1 MTLLFTYTVRKEGNQ
16 MGFFTLGRTTHHA
29 FTTVT
34 VKGVEIEIVIE
45 GSLDHDEH
53 YFELDTVYLQE
64 TRAKTKDFAL
74 PKRIKAYLESPVW
87 FEHYEDSAWG
97 AA

>member
-1 MTLLFTYTVRKEGNQ
+1 
-16 MGFFTLGRTTHHA
+16 MGFFTHGRTTHHA

-34 VKGVEIEIVIE
+34 IKGVEIEIVIE

-64 TRAKTKDFAL
+64 PRAKTKDTAPFAL
-74 PKRIKAYLESPVW
+74 PKRIKAYLESPEW
-87 FEHYEDSAWG
+87 FEHYEDVAWASA
-97 AA
+97 

>member
-1 MTLLFTYTVRKEGNQ
+1 

-34 VKGVEIEIVIE
+34 IKGVEIEIVIE

-53 YFELDTVYLQE
+53 YFEFDTVYLQAP
-64 TRAKTKDFAL
+64 RAKTKDFAL
-74 PKRIKAYLESPVW
+74 PERIYNKLTSGAYDEQFHDV
-87 FEHYEDSAWG
+87 AWG
-97 AA
+97 SA

>member
-1 MTLLFTYTVRKEGNQ
+1 

-29 FTTVT
+29 TTTVE
-34 VKGVEIEIVIE
+34 VKGVEFEIVIV
-45 GSLDHDEH
+45 GSLNHDEH
-53 YFELDTVYLQE
+53 YFDLDYVHLAE
-64 TRAKTKDFAL
+64 GRAKIKGADAYKL

-87 FEHYEDSAWG
+87 FEHYEDVAWG

>member
-1 MTLLFTYTVRKEGNQ
+1 

-34 VKGVEIEIVIE
+34 IKGVEIEIVIE

-64 TRAKTKDFAL
+64 PRAKTKDTAPFAL
-74 PKRIKAYLESPVW
+74 PERIYNKLTSGAYDEQFHDVAW
-87 FEHYEDSAWG
+87 ASA
-97 AA
+97 

>member
-1 MTLLFTYTVRKEGNQ
+1 

-34 VKGVEIEIVIE
+34 MKGFDHDGICEVQIKIVIE
-45 GSLDHDEH
+45 GVLDFDEH

-64 TRAKTKDFAL
+64 PRAKTKDFAL
-74 PKRIKAYLESPVW
+74 PERIYKKLTSGAYDEQFHDV
-87 FEHYEDSAWG
+87 AWG
-97 AA
+97 SA

>member
-1 MTLLFTYTVRKEGNQ
+1 

-34 VKGVEIEIVIE
+34 IKGVEIEIVIE

-64 TRAKTKDFAL
+64 PRAKTKDFAL
-74 PKRIKAYLESPVW
+74 PERIYNKLTSGEYDEQFHDV
-87 FEHYEDSAWG
+87 AWG
-97 AA
+97 SA